1 MKKKIIILLS
11 LLVLINLTGC
21 YNGYSGEYSNLYTVA
36 TNSVLWTNGH
46 SFSADRFKDPEI
58 KIIDK
63 DPYGRIMF
71 TYFEKYYAASDISFS
86 ALAICQHSNEKEVFY
101 YEDIN
106 YIIKEQTL
114 FAQSIEPFTEKEI
127 EQLKAVNDWNQKINF
142 NKCIKKEII
151 KYKPSVPYKNEIES
165 KIVDEFHLGNER
177 YSLFVNFLTR
187 DSDNTNFIVYG
198 YIYINEE
205 TGTFFI
211 GLVEN
216 NQESL
221 GEINFLVPQNV
232 YDYKTEFI
240 EFKQINNWK

>member
-21 YNGYSGEYSNLYTVA
+21 YKEYSGEYSNLYTVA
-36 TNSVLWTNGH
+36 INSVLWTNGY
-46 SFSADRFKDPEI
+46 SFSADRYKNSDIE
-58 KIIDK
+58 IIDE
-63 DPYGRIMF
+63 DQYGRIMF
-71 TYFEKYYAASDISFS
+71 TYYERYYSGGDISFS
-86 ALAICQHSNEKEVFY
+86 SLVVCQYSNEKEVFY

-106 YIIKEQTL
+106 YIVKEQPF
-114 FAQSIEPFTEKEI
+114 FAVEPFTDEEI
-127 EQLKAVNDWNQKINF
+127 EQLKVVNDWNQEINYD
-142 NKCIKKEII
+142 KCIKKEIT
-151 KYKPSVPYKNEIES
+151 KSKPNIPYQNEIES

-177 YSLFVNFLTR
+177 YHLFVDFLTR
-187 DSDNTNFIVYG
+187 DSDNANFIIYG
-198 YIYINEE
+198 YIYR
-205 TGTFFI
+205 GRDPGPFFI

-221 GEINFLVPQNV
+221 GKISFLVPQNV